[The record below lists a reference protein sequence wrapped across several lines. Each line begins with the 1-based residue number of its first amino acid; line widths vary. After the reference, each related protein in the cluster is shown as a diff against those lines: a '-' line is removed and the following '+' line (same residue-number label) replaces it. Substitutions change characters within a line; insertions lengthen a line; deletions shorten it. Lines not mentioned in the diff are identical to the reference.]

1 MKAGDPVSSPL
12 CGIAILV
19 GGNSR
24 RLGQPKACLHVGG
37 RPLLQRVLDVTSS
50 LDTPTWL
57 VRAAEPAEALA
68 ELLHETGV
76 PQLVDKYPDAGPLGG
91 LATALAQTSCQR
103 VLLLA
108 CDLPFLS
115 SGFLRWLLDRSPHS
129 TAVVPEDTDAS
140 HLHPLCAVY
149 DRGCQTA
156 LDQCLDSGRFR
167 VHDFLARLDNK
178 HIVPASKWQA
188 FDTGGLLANINTEAD
203 LAEARLKVGSEA

>member
-1 MKAGDPVSSPL
+1 MQAGDPVSGPH
-12 CGIAILV
+12 CGIAILA

-37 RPLLQRVLDVTSS
+37 RPLLQRVLGATSS

-57 VRAAEPAEALA
+57 VRAAEPVKPLA
-68 ELLHETGV
+68 ELMDDTGV
-76 PQLVDKYPDAGPLGG
+76 PQLIDEYQDAGPLGG

-115 SGFLRWLLDRSPHS
+115 SEFLRWLLDRSPHS
-129 TAVVPEDTDAS
+129 TAVVPEDTDAD

-149 DRGCQTA
+149 DRRCQPV
-156 LDQCLDSGRFR
+156 LNQCLESGRFR
-167 VHDFLARLDNK
+167 VHDFLARLNDK
-178 HIVPASKWQA
+178 HIVPSSKWQA

-203 LAEARLKVGSEA
+203 LAQAQLIAGA